1 MLTLQIP
8 EGCAT
13 GTRIRVTHG
22 EAVHQA
28 QRENAGP
35 GRVFHLYDCGADGN
49 GCTGFMQYICSGS
62 ERGLRFQVRNTH
74 TEGEQTSSKRNLR
87 VPPGIVPHGR
97 RQSPVFCL
105 VFFV

>member
-74 TEGEQTSSKRNLR
+74 TEGDSRLRTFRFNRRRRSS
-87 VPPGIVPHGR
+87 
-97 RQSPVFCL
+97 
-105 VFFV
+105 